1 MTATLLCMS
10 ALFELHWP
18 VVLAPALEQLPLPLG
33 LLSLPPEAHAV
44 PALSASAI
52 AHAIS
57 TWMER
62 LTTSSLA
69 AVFRFA
75 GLRRPP
81 ARPDQPAVGLARP
94 FQQRYERRR
103 LPGCGSDPQP
113 AACRGQPQ
121 DE

>member
-52 AHAIS
+52 THATS

-69 AVFRFA
+69 AVLGSPGYGGPRR
-75 GLRRPP
+75 GLINPRG
-81 ARPDQPAVGLARP
+81 GLARP

-103 LPGCGSDPQP
+103 LP
-113 AACRGQPQ
+113 
-121 DE
+121 